1 MIAVQVALFPCSRH
15 QPTTALSS
23 PLRVSPLASDPCCCA
38 RPHSFSSAAT
48 LTPIPYHHLTVLA
61 CVRPCV
67 RRLQQLQEQQ
77 LLVFLFHG
85 STLICCFALAKDA
98 IAVLLLVTAACHSA
112 RLSLPRCTNPA
123 RNRHLHLSAGLEAAL
138 TALHS
143 PASHLLL
150 LLSSLRR
157 GRGSSS
163 ASVHLPPDPVSRL
176 TYRTHPRE
184 RSPSSR
190 RRSFAAS
197 LLPVRRTGALLT

>member
-1 MIAVQVALFPCSRH
+1 M
-15 QPTTALSS
+15 
-23 PLRVSPLASDPCCCA
+23 
-38 RPHSFSSAAT
+38 
-48 LTPIPYHHLTVLA
+48 
-61 CVRPCV
+61 

-85 STLICCFALAKDA
+85 STLICCSALAKDA

-157 GRGSSS
+157 GRGSHS

-184 RSPSSR
+184 RSLPADAHR
-190 RRSFAAS
+190 
-197 LLPVRRTGALLT
+197 LLPVCSRSAAPAHCSHEHGRCLLLQYSVEACSGREGSQFSQETLPVH